1 MNQVVLGEKGVVG
14 GVERDEPVP
23 LRIEPEHRGGRTQR
37 GGEAGGAHWGA
48 RGGPAHDIKVPEGAH
63 GGGGARDGRG
73 ELGALGGRRVGGEVE
88 QVAVPGVVDGEE
100 QPQELPAVA
109 SPPREQV
116 GEGGR
121 RGGAPAHVG
130 GRREARE
137 ERGGGGE
144 ARERG
149 EEEQQRDE
157 GDGDQ
162 REQPLV
168 GGAHAWLLVL
178 GLGRRQ
184 DRRWRAG
191 SHAELVVVVVT
202 RRASPPPHSGLGL
215 RRRPGGGR
223 GD

>member
-1 MNQVVLGEKGVVG
+1 MEMEHLNLTVLGEKGVVG

-48 RGGPAHDIKVPEGAH
+48 RGGPAHDIDISEGAH
-63 GGGGARDGRG
+63 GGCGARDGRG

-116 GEGGR
+116 REGRR

-137 ERGGGGE
+137 ERGRGGE

-149 EEEQQRDE
+149 EEEQERDE
-157 GDGDQ
+157 GDGDE

-168 GGAHAWLLVL
+168 GGAHGCFVCLVA
-178 GLGRRQ
+178 GRAV
-184 DRRWRAG
+184 AG
-191 SHAELVVVVVT
+191 GHAELVVT

-215 RRRPGGGR
+215 RRRRPGGGGR
-223 GD
+223 WD